1 MHVHSKRN
9 RTVQMILKN
18 KVIYM
23 FKKKKKVNG
32 ENSEVKC
39 TDLRFTAVEKV
50 FFSMSEFFV
59 AQACPVLL

>member
-23 FKKKKKVNG
+23 FKKKKSQRR
-32 ENSEVKC
+32 E
-39 TDLRFTAVEKV
+39 
-50 FFSMSEFFV
+50 
-59 AQACPVLL
+59 

>member
-1 MHVHSKRN
+1 
-9 RTVQMILKN
+9 
-18 KVIYM
+18 M

-50 FFSMSEFFV
+50 FCSMSEFFV